1 MGREL
6 KRVPINFDWPLNK
19 VWGGF
24 ISPEHLR
31 SEQCED
37 CDGQGYNPATTAIAD
52 DFYGNERPQN
62 RWMDK
67 ITQDE
72 ADALVKEGR
81 LSDLKR
87 RILAPKITADQ
98 VNEWQRNARGFGHD
112 AINRHIL
119 IEARAKRLG
128 VWGWCPR
135 CEGDGSVYESDA
147 LKKLAED
154 WRATEPPTGE
164 GYQVWET
171 VSEGSPISPV
181 FKTPEECVAWL
192 VRQGYSKTAAENF
205 VKMGWVPS
213 MVMTGGKLY
222 TNIEAAGIG
231 EERS

>member
-6 KRVPINFDWPLNK
+6 KRVPLDFDWPLNK

-24 ISPEHLR
+24 VTPEHLR
-31 SEQCED
+31 SKTCGD

-62 RWMDK
+62 RWADK

-72 ADALVKEGR
+72 ADALVKAGR
-81 LSDLKR
+81 LPSKS
-87 RILAPKITADQ
+87 TADQ
-98 VNEWQRNARGFGHD
+98 VNKEQHKSRLFGHD
-112 AINRHIL
+112 AINRHVL

-128 VWGWCPR
+128 VWGFCPR
-135 CEGDGSVYESDA
+135 CKGDGDAWESEA
-147 LKKLAED
+147 QHKLADAWES
-154 WRATEPPTGE
+154 TQPPKGE

-181 FKTPEECVAWL
+181 FKTAEDLIAWL
-192 VRQGYSKTAAENF
+192 IQQGYSDQSARAFAKS
-205 VKMGWVPS
+205 GWVPS

-222 TNIEAAGIG
+222 KDIEVAGIK
-231 EERS
+231 EERP